1 MALSDVLLEGG
12 LAFKTCLDKGGGG
25 EEGYNQKILRGISF
39 MDGLLPKNLT
49 IQILK
54 RKNFVTF

>member
-12 LAFKTCLDKGGGG
+12 ITVQTGLDKGGGG

-39 MDGLLPKNLT
+39 MDGPLPKNLT

>member
-12 LAFKTCLDKGGGG
+12 LTFKTCLDKGGGG

-39 MDGLLPKNLT
+39 MDGPLPKNLT